1 MSEPENFIARWS
13 RRKRDAADDA
23 DAAKLPATRGTADE
37 GAQDS
42 TQESKQES
50 KQESGHAAAD
60 DRAKQDATAAQTTA
74 PELAFDVTSLPPIDS
89 IDAETDIRAFLAPG
103 VPADLTRAALR
114 RAWAAD
120 PKVRDFVGLADYDW
134 DFNTPG
140 AIPGFGPLEM
150 TDELRRQVAQ
160 MVGRSLTVEDAAD
173 PTATAEGGQAPV
185 EIPNE
190 SGAATSG
197 PPTQTAQSN
206 CGTSQ
211 DEPQNSQAGP
221 PDVLRCGE
229 DHAATQYGSTRP
241 DDVQSIVRRPR
252 GGALPK

>member
-37 GAQDS
+37 GAQ
-42 TQESKQES
+42 ESKQES

-60 DRAKQDATAAQTTA
+60 DRAKQDATAAQTTS

-89 IDAETDIRAFLAPG
+89 IGAETDIRAFLAPG

-160 MVGRSLTVEDAAD
+160 MVGRSLTVEDTDRAGR
-173 PTATAEGGQAPV
+173 TATAQEERAPV
-185 EIPNE
+185 EIPDE
-190 SGAATSG
+190 SGATTSG
-197 PPTQTAQSN
+197 PPIQTAQSN
-206 CGTSQ
+206 CGMSQ
-211 DEPQNSQAGP
+211 DEPQNSEVGS
-221 PDVLRCGE
+221 PDVLQCGE
-229 DHAATQYGSTRP
+229 SHAATQYDSARP
-241 DDVQSIVRRPR
+241 DDVQSIVRRPH